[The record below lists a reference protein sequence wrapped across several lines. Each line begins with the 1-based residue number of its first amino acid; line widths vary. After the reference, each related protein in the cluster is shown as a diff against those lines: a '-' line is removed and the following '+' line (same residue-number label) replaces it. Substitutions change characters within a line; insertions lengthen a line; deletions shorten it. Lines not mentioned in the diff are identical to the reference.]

1 VGRIDDIFT
10 ALKHEGH
17 TALMPFL
24 AAGHPSLEATEAT
37 IRGLHA
43 AGAHIVELGIPFSD
57 PIADGPVIAAAMHT
71 ALVDGL
77 HVDDVIDMARRV
89 RGDTSLGLIAMVSS
103 SIVEKRG
110 AETLLGQLKHAG
122 FDGIIVPDL
131 DTDRADALLPIVDA
145 LDLAFALL
153 IAPTTTD
160 QRLEALLP
168 RCRGFVYLLARAGV
182 TGEQSQAPDIA
193 AAVDRIRSRTD
204 LPIAVGF
211 GISTP
216 EHVAAVTRH
225 ADAAIVGSAIVRRMT
240 DTDTPAA
247 AACDYV
253 ATLASGLAARN

>member
-1 VGRIDDIFT
+1 
-10 ALKHEGH
+10 
-17 TALMPFL
+17 MPFL